1 MGFFLYLMKFK
12 PMKIFHLIILL
23 FTANL
28 FAQNQRFIY
37 EYKFI
42 QDSTNRQDVK
52 SELLVLDLNKSGSK
66 FYSYE
71 KYRADSV
78 MYAELKKQVAV
89 QANNILVNNTYKG
102 NIRYLVEKSYP
113 DFKTFIYNYIA
124 GDDYKISDDRKMNWK
139 ILPATETIGTF
150 KTQKAETEMYGRKW
164 TAWFTTDVPVQDGP
178 YKFHGLPGLI
188 VKIQD
193 KTESHIFELKGVR
206 KDVAPTDTTH
216 KRTEKPVEITQAQYK
231 KLFWENRKDPA
242 KSLRLM
248 INENPTFK
256 VMKNGVEVSGEQMI
270 REREKTAKENQ
281 KKFNNA
287 LELDLLK
294 E

>member
-52 SELLVLDLNKSGSK
+52 SELLVLDLNNSGSK

-78 MYAELKKQVAV
+78 MYAELQKQVAA
-89 QANNILVNNTYKG
+89 QSNDILLNNTYKG
-102 NIRYLVEKSYP
+102 SIRYLVEKSYP
-113 DFKTFIYNYIA
+113 DFKTFKYNSVG
-124 GDDYKISDDRKMNWK
+124 GDDYKISDDRKINWK
-139 ILPATETIGTF
+139 ILPETETVGTF
-150 KTQKAETEMYGRKW
+150 RTQKAETEMYGRKW
-164 TAWFTTDVPVQDGP
+164 TAWFASEIPVQDGP
-178 YKFHGLPGLI
+178 YKFYGLPGLI

-206 KDVAPTDTTH
+206 KEVAQTNTS
-216 KRTEKPVEITQAQYK
+216 RREKAVEITQDQYK

-242 KSLRLM
+242 KSLRLL
-248 INENPTFK
+248 ISENPTFK
-256 VMKNGVEVSGEQMI
+256 VIKDGEEVSGEQMI

>member
-1 MGFFLYLMKFK
+1 MKVF
-12 PMKIFHLIILL
+12 ITYFIL
-23 FTANL
+23 FST
-28 FAQNQRFIY
+28 FVSAQNQRFIY

-52 SELLVLDLNKSGSK
+52 SELLVLDLNNTGSK

-78 MYAELKKQVAV
+78 TQADLEKQVKA
-89 QANNILVNNTYKG
+89 QSNNILINNTYKG

-113 DFKTFIYNYIA
+113 DFKTFIYNSIG
-124 GDDYKISDDRKMNWK
+124 GDDYKISDERKMNWK
-139 ILPATETIGTF
+139 ILPDTEIIGTF
-150 KTQKAETEMYGRKW
+150 KTQKAETEIYGRKW

-206 KDVAPTDTTH
+206 KNVAQTDTSF
-216 KRTEKPVEITQAQYK
+216 KRTEKPVEITQVQYK

-248 INENPTFK
+248 ISENPTFK
-256 VMKNGVEVSGEQMI
+256 VIKDGVEVSGEQML

>member
-1 MGFFLYLMKFK
+1 MKNLIPIFL
-12 PMKIFHLIILL
+12 LISQVI
-23 FTANL
+23 

-42 QDSTNRQDVK
+42 QDSTNRQDSK
-52 SELLVLDLNKSGSK
+52 SELLVLDLSKSGSK

-78 MYAELKKQVAV
+78 MYAELQKQVAA
-89 QANNILVNNTYKG
+89 QSNNIVVNNTYKG
-102 NIRYLVEKSYP
+102 SIRYLVDKSYP

-139 ILPATETIGTF
+139 ILPATETVGTF

-193 KTESHIFELKGVR
+193 KTESHVFELKGVR

-248 INENPTFK
+248 ISENPTFK
-256 VMKNGVEVSGEQMI
+256 VIKDGVEVSGEQML

-281 KKFNNA
+281 KKFNNT

>member
-1 MGFFLYLMKFK
+1 MKVF
-12 PMKIFHLIILL
+12 ITYFIL
-23 FTANL
+23 FST
-28 FAQNQRFIY
+28 FVSAQNQRFIY

-42 QDSTNRQDVK
+42 QDSTNRQDSK
-52 SELLVLDLNKSGSK
+52 SELLVLDLNNSGSK

-113 DFKTFIYNYIA
+113 DFKIFIYNSIG

-139 ILPATETIGTF
+139 ILPATETVGTF

-164 TAWFTTDVPVQDGP
+164 TAWFTTEVPVQDGP

-206 KDVAPTDTTH
+206 KDVAQTDITH
-216 KRTEKPVEITQAQYK
+216 KRTEKPVEITQVQYK

-248 INENPTFK
+248 ISENPTFK
-256 VMKNGVEVSGEQMI
+256 VMKNGVEVSGEQML

>member
-1 MGFFLYLMKFK
+1 MKNLIPIFL
-12 PMKIFHLIILL
+12 LISQVI
-23 FTANL
+23 

-42 QDSTNRQDVK
+42 QDSTNRQDSK
-52 SELLVLDLNKSGSK
+52 SELLVLDLNNSGSK

-78 MYAELKKQVAV
+78 MYAELQKQVAA
-89 QANNILVNNTYKG
+89 QSNNIVVNNTYKG
-102 NIRYLVEKSYP
+102 SIRYLVEKSYP
-113 DFKTFIYNYIA
+113 DFKTFIYNSVG
-124 GDDYKISDDRKMNWK
+124 GDDYKISDDRKINWK
-139 ILPATETIGTF
+139 ILPETETVGTF
-150 KTQKAETEMYGRKW
+150 RTQKAETEMYGRKW
-164 TAWFTTDVPVQDGP
+164 TAWFAPEIPVQDGP
-178 YKFHGLPGLI
+178 YKFYGLPGLI

-206 KDVAPTDTTH
+206 KEVAQTNTSS
-216 KRTEKPVEITQAQYK
+216 REKAVEITQAQYK

-242 KSLRLM
+242 KSLRL
-248 INENPTFK
+248 IISENPTFK
-256 VMKNGVEVSGEQMI
+256 VMKNGVEVSGEQML

>member
-1 MGFFLYLMKFK
+1 MRYFFI
-12 PMKIFHLIILL
+12 IFALISALC
-23 FTANL
+23 T
-28 FAQNQRFIY
+28 AQNQRFLY
-37 EYKFI
+37 EYKFVP
-42 QDSTNRQDVK
+42 DSTKKDEVK
-52 SELLVLDLNKSGSK
+52 SEILVLDLNEKGSK
-66 FYSYE
+66 FYSYD

-78 MYAELKKQVAV
+78 MYAELKKQVAA
-89 QANNILVNNTYKG
+89 QSNNILVNNTYKG
-102 NIRYLVEKSYP
+102 SIRYLVEKSYP

-139 ILPATETIGTF
+139 ILPATETVGTF

-193 KTESHIFELKGVR
+193 KTESHVFELKGVR

-248 INENPTFK
+248 ISENPTFK
-256 VMKNGVEVSGEQMI
+256 VIKDGVEVSGEQML